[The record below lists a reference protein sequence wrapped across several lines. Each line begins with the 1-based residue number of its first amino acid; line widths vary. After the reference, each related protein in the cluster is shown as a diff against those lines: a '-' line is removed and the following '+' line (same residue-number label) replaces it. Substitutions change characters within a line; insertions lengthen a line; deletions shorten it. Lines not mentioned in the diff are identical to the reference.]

1 MLRRLEPDERGLE
14 QAALYTIAPEGSE
27 PVGQPRLEDA
37 EAELLP
43 RGHPKWVRDG
53 VAISQRAR
61 DLVTRLRPV
70 VVRVVR
76 FWDHRFHATVIAG
89 RHLRVDPS
97 GSYQVE

>member
-1 MLRRLEPDERGLE
+1 MLRRLDPDERSLE
-14 QAALYTIAPEGSE
+14 QAALHTIAAQESE

-61 DLVTRLRPV
+61 DLVVSLRPV

-76 FWDHRFHATVIAG
+76 FWDHRFRAAVIAG
-89 RHLRVDPS
+89 RHVRVDSS